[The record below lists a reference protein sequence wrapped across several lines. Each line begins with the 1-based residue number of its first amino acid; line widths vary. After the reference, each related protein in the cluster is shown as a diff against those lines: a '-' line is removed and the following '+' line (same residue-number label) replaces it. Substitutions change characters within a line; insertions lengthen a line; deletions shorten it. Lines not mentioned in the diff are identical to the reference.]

1 MTRRSGRTALVSA
14 LGIVGVLALL
24 VGAGLALLF
33 GPQGHLQSQPTRISG
48 PGSAII
54 GEGIEVDASSLPIPS
69 GIGQLTLDVSPV
81 GNGALFVGTASQPD
95 LDNYL
100 RDAPYDVIT
109 GLPAGARAQ
118 IRSVPGSDLPQAPEA
133 QTFWQHKG
141 AGSPGATVSIASAR
155 GSEAS
160 LVVMNRTP
168 SNGVEADI
176 VLTLTV
182 GWSWVTALVLMAIGA
197 VALLIA
203 VALAVRGRS
212 AKDRTPDVGAAA
224 KHAAPAAGV
233 PASTVL
239 PGFELPVS
247 TGPVPAPDPASVA
260 DPATAPAPAT
270 ESAPVIDKSVA
281 GPAVVVPDAPQH

>member
-1 MTRRSGRTALVSA
+1 V

-24 VGAGLALLF
+24 AGAGLALLF
-33 GPQGHLQSQPTRISG
+33 GPQGHMQSKPTRVSG

-69 GIGQLTLDVSPV
+69 GIGELTLDVTPV
-81 GNGALFVGTASQPD
+81 GHQALFVGTASQSD
-95 LDNYL
+95 LDTYL
-100 RDAPYDVIT
+100 LGAPYDVIT
-109 GLPAGARAQ
+109 SLQAGGTAQ
-118 IRSVPGSDLPQAPEA
+118 IRSVPGSDPPPAPEA

-141 AGSPGATVSIASAR
+141 AGAPGATVSIASAR

-160 LVVMNRTP
+160 LVVMNRNS
-168 SNGVEADI
+168 SNGVTADV

-182 GWSWVTALVLMAIGA
+182 GWSWATALVLMVAGA

-212 AKDRTPDVGAAA
+212 AKDRTSDGGVGG
-224 KHAAPAAGV
+224 KHAAATGGV

-239 PGFELPVS
+239 PGFDLPGS
-247 TGPVPAPDPASVA
+247 TDASPDPGPSPASTTQSASVA
-260 DPATAPAPAT
+260 DTT
-270 ESAPVIDKSVA
+270 GS
-281 GPAVVVPDAPQH
+281 GPAVVVPDAAQHTSPPG